1 MLTLVFDTCM
11 GRCSVALGD
20 RERCLASKTVDM
32 PRGQAEALI
41 PMIADVLA
49 QAGKSF
55 KDLGSLAVTTG
66 PGSFTGVRIG
76 VAAAKALSLA
86 HDLPVIPLTTLEVVA
101 QQAALA
107 LGDQDKIAV
116 LQDARRGEVYGQYFK
131 LGGQRA
137 TQLSDAFIM
146 PLIEAQSLFAQEDFP
161 LCGSGAALVN
171 EGLSCKDVENE
182 LSADALLMLCRE
194 QRPELSHEE
203 VQPLYLRPPDAK
215 LPKLSPIAALRQKL
229 LS

>member
-1 MLTLVFDTCM
+1 M

-20 RERCLASKTVDM
+20 DERCLGSKTVDM

-41 PMIADVLA
+41 PMVAGVLA

-55 KDLGSLAVTTG
+55 QDLSALAVTTG

-86 HDLPVIPLTTLEVVA
+86 HDLPVITLTTLEVVA

-107 LGDQDKIAV
+107 LPDRDKIAV
-116 LQDARRGEVYGQYFK
+116 FQDARRGEVYGQYFK
-131 LGGQRA
+131 LNAQRA
-137 TQLSDAFIM
+137 TQINDAFIM
-146 PLIEAQSLFAQEDFP
+146 PLTEARALFARENIP

-171 EGLSCKDVENE
+171 ESLSCTDIENE

-194 QRPELSHEE
+194 QRPRLSHEE